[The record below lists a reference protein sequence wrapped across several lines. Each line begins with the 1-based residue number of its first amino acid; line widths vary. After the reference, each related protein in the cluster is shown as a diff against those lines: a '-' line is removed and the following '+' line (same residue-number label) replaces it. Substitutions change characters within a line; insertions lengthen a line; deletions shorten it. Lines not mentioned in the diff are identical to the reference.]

1 MFDEKSLKTLEYGKT
16 LEMLC
21 AFAQSEGEK
30 TATLSLVPQ
39 DTLEAARHALDLT
52 AEADRVL
59 FEFSVNPSFAVDDI
73 EEVIVQAKKCAVLS
87 IAELLKVGRALRVAR
102 RLDKALRT
110 VTDIP
115 LHSE

>member
-1 MFDEKSLKTLEYGKT
+1 MFDEKSLKTLEYGKI

-21 AFAQSEGEK
+21 AFAQSEGGK

-73 EEVIVQAKKCAVLS
+73 EEVIVKAKKARFCP
-87 IAELLKVGRALRVAR
+87 LRSCS
-102 RLDKALRT
+102 K
-110 VTDIP
+110 
-115 LHSE
+115 